1 MKKTLLFITL
11 ISFFTIQSQNWG
23 EQILNQ
29 PNTGTSYGFG
39 MSVAIDGNFA
49 VIGAPGE
56 GDYTGSAHIYKKD
69 ENGVWHH
76 HQKIEDFGRK
86 FVDNFF
92 GFVVAIQG
100 DLIFITCH
108 KDRIDEERFE
118 KIAGSVLVYKKDEND
133 VWNGLQKIRSTD
145 IRTGDSFA
153 VDMAVS
159 GDYLVAGSPYNDYD
173 ASNNNLLNAA
183 GAAYI
188 FKKDN
193 NGVWNQMQKITPTQ
207 RIAFDYFGR
216 NVNIYG
222 DYILISGTKNT
233 NDADEIINDGN
244 ASVYLFKKDNNE
256 VWTQVQKIKP
266 NNSIASSRFGYEDLA
281 IFEDYIAVGAT
292 STRILENNIWF
303 YGAVY
308 IFKKD
313 NDGIWTESQMI
324 KEPEAS
330 GFGYGIS
337 LDNNLLLISA
347 PKSKVIVNGIRTN
360 DVGKSYLY
368 VRNANNQYE
377 LAETL
382 QASQVIENS
391 KIGLGTVN
399 QTEGYAAIAIKD
411 NQFILGASNTKRT
424 VGNTDYFFAGT
435 AYISGNVDDLG
446 LLNNVLNIDDT
457 LLNPEIKVFPNPV
470 NDKLNIYLSENYKK
484 INIAIYNVLGG
495 ILLEKEINNTSDLR
509 IGFPFTRGVYF
520 VKITSKNNKTK
531 TIKLI
536 KN

>member
-1 MKKTLLFITL
+1 MKKTLLIITF
-11 ISFFTIQSQNWG
+11 ISFFTLQSQNWG
-23 EQILNQ
+23 EQLLNQ

-39 MSVAIDGNFA
+39 MSVAIDGDFA

-56 GDYTGSAHIYKKD
+56 EDFTGSAHIYKKD
-69 ENGVWHH
+69 ENGVWNH

-92 GFVVAIQG
+92 GFTVAIQG
-100 DLIFITCH
+100 DFIFVTCY

-118 KIAGSVLVYKKDEND
+118 KIAGSVLIYKKDEND

-145 IRTGDSFA
+145 IRTGDAFGI
-153 VDMAVS
+153 DMAVS

-173 ASNNNLLNAA
+173 AAGNNLLNAA

-188 FKKDN
+188 FKKDEN
-193 NGVWNQMQKITPTQ
+193 NVWNQVQKITPTE
-207 RIAFDYFGR
+207 RIEFEYFGR

-222 DYILISGTKNT
+222 DYLLISGTKET
-233 NDADEIINDGN
+233 NDDNEVLNNGN
-244 ASVYLFKKDNNE
+244 ASVYLFKKGENE
-256 VWTQVQKIKP
+256 TWTQIQKIKP
-266 NNSIASSRFGYEDLA
+266 NNSIARSRFGYEDMA
-281 IFEDYIAVGAT
+281 ISEDYIAVGAT
-292 STRILENNIWF
+292 GSSILENNIWF

-313 NDGIWTESQMI
+313 NNGIWTENQML
-324 KEPEAS
+324 KVQGAS

-347 PKSKVIVNGIRTN
+347 PETKVIVNGIRTN

-368 VRNANNQYE
+368 ARNANNQYQ

-382 QASQVIENS
+382 QASQVIVNS

-399 QTEGYAAIAIKD
+399 QTDGYSAIAIKD
-411 NQFILGASNTKRT
+411 NQLILGASNTKRT
-424 VGNTDYFFAGT
+424 VGNTDYFFAGK
-435 AYISGNVDDLG
+435 AYISGNVNDLG
-446 LLNNVLNIDDT
+446 LLNNVLNIDDN
-457 LLNPEIKVFPNPV
+457 LFKAEIKVFPNPV
-470 NDKLNIYLSENYKK
+470 NHKLNIHISENYKK
-484 INIAIYNVLGG
+484 INIAIFNILGG
-495 ILLEKEINNTSDLR
+495 ILLEKELNNSNKLELN
-509 IGFPFTRGVYF
+509 FPFPKGIYF
-520 VKITSKNNKTK
+520 AKITSNENQTK
-531 TIKLI
+531 IIKLI